1 VSVCLGSRV
10 GAVGCIPQL
19 NTRASRTVR
28 SPEGKYRG
36 ACKYPL
42 GVYDKEIQM
51 LKNTFIRHY
60 IEMVVVMFVG
70 MVVLGLPAEAG
81 LQAVGSATSELKETA
96 PAVVFLGMGAAM
108 TIPMVAWMR
117 FRGHR
122 WQPTLEMAASMVI
135 PTLVAIALL
144 AAGVAGFGALMG
156 LEHVAMLLGM
166 LVAMLLRV
174 DEYAGHHHHHG
185 EPVAA

>member
-1 VSVCLGSRV
+1 
-10 GAVGCIPQL
+10 
-19 NTRASRTVR
+19 
-28 SPEGKYRG
+28 
-36 ACKYPL
+36 
-42 GVYDKEIQM
+42 M
-51 LKNTFIRHY
+51 LTKILTATFVRHY
-60 IEMVVVMFVG
+60 IEMVVVMFAG
-70 MVVLGLPAEAG
+70 MIVLGLPAVAA
-81 LQAVGSATSELKETA
+81 LHALGSGTSEVQADA
-96 PAVVFLGMGAAM
+96 PALVFLGMAITM
-108 TIPMVAWMR
+108 TVPMVAWMR

-144 AAGVAGFGALMG
+144 ATDVAGFNALLG

-185 EPVAA
+185 SEPVTA